1 VPGSR
6 TTRCCSALA
15 LIAFCSIAF
24 AARPP
29 APVTLVP
36 VLPVWTLALN
46 NSLVSAPA
54 YDERHAYFAIEG
66 DRIAAYD
73 LIPGSLSWI
82 ANAHP
87 TSAPVAGGGFL
98 FFVEPGILTALHAS
112 DGSLA
117 WQLPFAEPLAG
128 NPVWDNGWLVLATK
142 DGAILAFRATDG
154 QLIWRRELSSPVH
167 AAPALAADRIYVP
180 VTDSRIVALNVTTGE
195 PQWERRL
202 GGAPAE
208 ILALEDRLYVGSNDN
223 FFYCVIAKD
232 GRVDW
237 RWRTGG
243 DIVGKPV
250 ADEHR
255 VYFVALDN
263 VLRAL
268 DRVSGGQ
275 KWLRALPLRP
285 IWGPVLAG
293 ATIVVGGQANSLRAY
308 NMSDGVATGEVSA
321 GAEIAAAP
329 HAFQNPTTRLP
340 MVVMVTRDMVKGAGV
355 TLVSRSIEP
364 VISPVAPLA
373 NPVTLAPTLPVAR

>member
-1 VPGSR
+1 
-6 TTRCCSALA
+6 
-15 LIAFCSIAF
+15 
-24 AARPP
+24 
-29 APVTLVP
+29 
-36 VLPVWTLALN
+36 
-46 NSLVSAPA
+46 
-54 YDERHAYFAIEG
+54 
-66 DRIAAYD
+66 
-73 LIPGSLSWI
+73 
-82 ANAHP
+82 
-87 TSAPVAGGGFL
+87 
-98 FFVEPGILTALHAS
+98 
-112 DGSLA
+112 
-117 WQLPFAEPLAG
+117 
-128 NPVWDNGWLVLATK
+128 
-142 DGAILAFRATDG
+142 
-154 QLIWRRELSSPVH
+154 VH

-208 ILALEDRLYVGSNDN
+208 ILALEDRLYVGSNDS

-373 NPVTLAPTLPVAR
+373 NPVTLAPTLPMAR